1 MNDLTDNRIHNFR
14 SLYQFCVEAITTC
27 LSFNADKACV
37 PFALFALSALLL
49 FTSCVVGF
57 LPQVNP
63 SAMHREAG
71 EHWSR
76 GHHLLLPRQPVQH
89 YRRGSFSTAGYPVF
103 GVLTVAV
110 DFVNIVSIFLTVYIC
125 WNSTKDRRLRII
137 RRRRRQQL
145 LCMCLLMGLGGYATS
160 ETIPAYR
167 PFARRKLLDTFL
179 QDNTQVLG
187 YTLGMISLA
196 IVCTSRFPAINRA
209 CRREKVSPAAG
220 VSAVLCSST
229 GLLYISAL
237 LLSDPVVPGLF
248 LKAAPWLLSA
258 LCGATLDL
266 LVLVIFW
273 CRKGARRKP
282 ERISLDT
289 QSLLEFPHFHKRHG
303 NQLKK
308 HRKQEKNNSKTPK
321 TAEIGHYMDVSV
333 QPAVKECREDLML
346 FGRDNL
352 ATGTTR
358 GVQLVQV
365 ASGGSVCSSCTSY
378 DSSSYSS
385 DLEWDFEEARS
396 CWSEPPWRTEEG
408 DEFLQD
414 WPKNPP
420 PFVASTCSASD
431 FTEMPL

>member
-49 FTSCVVGF
+49 FTSCVVLIHQRCTVRQGNTGAVVAIYCF
-57 LPQVNP
+57 LGN
-63 SAMHREAG
+63 
-71 EHWSR
+71 
-76 GHHLLLPRQPVQH
+76 LC
-89 YRRGSFSTAGYPVF
+89 STIGA
-103 GVLTVAV
+103 VL
-110 DFVNIVSIFLTVYIC
+110 S
-125 WNSTKDRRLRII
+125 
-137 RRRRRQQL
+137 QQL
-145 LCMCLLMGLGGYATS
+145 D
-160 ETIPAYR
+160 I
-167 PFARRKLLDTFL
+167 

-346 FGRDNL
+346 SGRDNL